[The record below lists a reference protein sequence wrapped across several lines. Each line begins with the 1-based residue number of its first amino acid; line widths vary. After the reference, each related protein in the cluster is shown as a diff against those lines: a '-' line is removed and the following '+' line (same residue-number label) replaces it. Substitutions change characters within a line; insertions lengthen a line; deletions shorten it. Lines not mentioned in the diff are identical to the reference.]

1 MISSPGQRAVKR
13 LLLFVATLS
22 VLMYAVCGLMMYIVG
37 LYVAVCG
44 TSDAGIPAA
53 ASELSR

>member
-1 MISSPGQRAVKR
+1 VICSRGQRAVKW
-13 LLLFVATLS
+13 LLLFVATLL

-53 ASELSR
+53 AGELA

>member
-13 LLLFVATLS
+13 LLFVATLS

-53 ASELSR
+53 AGELA